1 MELKTV
7 YFENL
12 GSENTDETL
21 RIARQRAEELGIKNV
36 VVASTSSD
44 TAVRAMDA
52 FPGLRVIVVTHVTG
66 FPAPDVQEFTEESRR
81 IVESKG
87 GVIVTAAHAF
97 AGISRAMSNKYGAPG
112 PGYIIAD
119 TLRTFGQGMKVA
131 FEIAIMAA
139 DAGVVRTDE
148 DVVSVGGTG
157 RGADTAIVLAPVH
170 SHHFFDIKVKEILCK
185 PHF

>member
-7 YFENL
+7 YFEKP
-12 GSENTDETL
+12 GSENTEAVL

-36 VVASTSSD
+36 SVASTSGD

-52 FPGLRVIVVTHVTG
+52 FQGLRVIVVTHVTG
-66 FPAPDVQEFTEESRR
+66 FRDPDAQEFTEENRQ
-81 IVESKG
+81 IVDSKG
-87 GVIVTAAHAF
+87 GIIVTAAHAF
-97 AGISRAMSNKYGAPG
+97 AGVSRAMSNKYNTPG

-119 TLRTFGQGMKVA
+119 TLRTFGQGMKVV
-131 FEIAIMAA
+131 FEIALMAA

-148 DVVSVGGTG
+148 DVVSIGGTG
-157 RGADTAIVLAPVH
+157 RGADTAIVLSPVH
-170 SHHFFDIKVKEILCK
+170 SHNFFDIKVKEILCK

>member
-7 YFENL
+7 YFENP
-12 GSENTDETL
+12 GKDNTDETL
-21 RIARQRAEELGIKNV
+21 GIAKQRADELGIKNIL
-36 VVASTSSD
+36 VASTTGV
-44 TAVRAMDA
+44 TAVRAMDILQ
-52 FPGLRVIVVTHVTG
+52 GLRVIVVTHVTG
-66 FPAPDVQEFTEESRR
+66 FRAPDVQEFTEENRQ

-87 GVIVTAAHAF
+87 GIIVTAAHAF
-97 AGISRAMSNKYGAPG
+97 AGVSRAMNNKYDSPG
-112 PGYIIAD
+112 PGYIISD

-148 DVVSVGGTG
+148 DVVAIGGTS
-157 RGADTAIVLAPVH
+157 RGADIAIVLTPVPTH
-170 SHHFFDIKVKEILCK
+170 NFFDLKFKELLCK

>member
-7 YFENL
+7 YFENP
-12 GSENTDETL
+12 GSENTDQTL
-21 RIARQRAEELGIKNV
+21 RITRQRAEELGVKNV
-36 VVASTSSD
+36 VVASTTGD

-52 FPGLRVIVVTHVTG
+52 LKGLRVIVVTHVTG
-66 FPAPDVQEFTEESRR
+66 FRAPDVQEFTEENRQ
-81 IVESKG
+81 IVDGKG
-87 GVIVTAAHAF
+87 GVIVTTAHAF
-97 AGISRAMSNKYGAPG
+97 AGISRAMSNKYKMPG

-131 FEIAIMAA
+131 CEIALMAA

-148 DVVSVGGTG
+148 DIVAVGGTS
-157 RGADTAIVLAPVH
+157 RGVDTAIVLAPVH
-170 SHHFFDIKVKEILCK
+170 SHHYFDLKVKEILCK

>member
-1 MELKTV
+1 MELKMV
-7 YFENL
+7 YFENP
-12 GSENTDETL
+12 GAENTDETL
-21 RIARQRAEELGIKNV
+21 RIARQRADELGIKNV
-36 VVASTSSD
+36 VVASTTGD

-52 FPGLRVIVVTHVTG
+52 FQGLRVIVVTHVTG
-66 FPAPDVQEFTEESRR
+66 FRAPDAQEFTEENRQ
-81 IVESKG
+81 IVDSKR
-87 GVIVTAAHAF
+87 GVIVTAAHIF
-97 AGISRAMSNKYGAPG
+97 AGISRAMSNKYDSPG

-119 TLRTFGQGMKVA
+119 TLRTFGHGMKVA

-148 DVVSVGGTG
+148 DVVSIGGTG

-170 SHHFFDIKVKEILCK
+170 NHHFFDIKVKEILCK

>member
-7 YFENL
+7 YFKNP

-36 VVASTSSD
+36 VVASTTGD

-52 FPGLRVIVVTHVTG
+52 FQGLRVIVVTHVTG
-66 FPAPDVQEFTEESRR
+66 FRTSNIQEFTKENRQ
-81 IVESKG
+81 IVDSKG

-97 AGISRAMSNKYGAPG
+97 AGVNRAMSNKYGTPG

-131 FEIAIMAA
+131 FEIALMAA
-139 DAGVVRTDE
+139 DAGVGRTDE
-148 DVVSVGGTG
+148 DVVSIGGTG
-157 RGADTAIVLAPVH
+157 RGADTVIVLALVH
-170 SHHFFDIKVKEILCK
+170 THNFFDLKVKEILCK

>member
-7 YFENL
+7 YFENP
-12 GSENTDETL
+12 GSVNTEKTL
-21 RIARQRAEELGIKNV
+21 RIARQRADELGIKNV
-36 VVASTSSD
+36 LVASTIGD

-52 FPGLRVIVVTHVTG
+52 FQGLRVIVVTHVTG
-66 FPAPDVQEFTEESRR
+66 FRTPDAQEFTEDNRQ
-81 IVESKG
+81 IVNSKG

-112 PGYIIAD
+112 PGYIISD

-131 FEIAIMAA
+131 FEIAVMAA

-148 DVVSVGGTG
+148 DVVSIGGTG

-170 SHHFFDIKVKEILCK
+170 SHNFFDIKVKEILCK